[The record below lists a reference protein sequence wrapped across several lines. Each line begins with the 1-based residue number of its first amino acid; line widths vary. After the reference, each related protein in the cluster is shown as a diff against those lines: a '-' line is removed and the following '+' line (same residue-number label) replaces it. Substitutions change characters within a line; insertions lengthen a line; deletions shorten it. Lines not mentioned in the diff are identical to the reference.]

1 MTPSHQNGSVR
12 LTIRLEPQLYAVA
25 KSLAKAEDCS
35 LSTTVNRL
43 LHRALDA
50 GPSQPTP
57 VRQAPKTRHGL
68 PISRARRPITAE
80 DVARTEEE
88 ENHP

>member
-1 MTPSHQNGSVR
+1 MR
-12 LTIRLEPQLYAVA
+12 LTIRLEPELYAVA

-35 LSTTVNRL
+35 LSTAVNRL
-43 LHRALDA
+43 LHRALA
-50 GPSQPTP
+50 AEPSHPPPT
-57 VRQAPKTRHGL
+57 RQTPTTRHGL